1 MPVKRAPRTTTLLNL
16 HIPPAAHTGTTAET
30 ILAQCT
36 LAANALGLAKVLRSF
51 MFGTQTANT
60 NTKTWRIRLGGLTG
74 EILASAAPN
83 AAVATVASLEVTT
96 MNKSTAAAQS
106 NMCRGTRPSDTL
118 LQVLSL
124 ANTTVDTTVEQ
135 TIVITGQLANGAD
148 AMTLTGALIELVD
161 AAI

>member
-51 MFGTQTANT
+51 MFGTQTGNT

-106 NMCRGTRPSDTL
+106 NMCRGTRPQDTL
-118 LQVLSL
+118 IQASL